1 MDQKRS
7 LGKKK
12 DVEGHIVVLVKH
24 MKNNLQ
30 SLALIQ

>member
-12 DVEGHIVVLVKH
+12 DVEGRTVVLVKH

-30 SLALIQ
+30 SLALTQ